1 MTTTDDKHVEELD
14 LVIPDMEGQEMEEQV
29 QSVLSRI
36 PGVRSALIIPEGA
49 LIHYEPDLVTKEI
62 LCKALADAGIKTD
75 LFQDSLS
82 GEAHNV
88 SQE

>member
-1 MTTTDDKHVEELD
+1 MTTPDGKHLEELD
-14 LVIPDMEGQEMEEQV
+14 LVIPDMEGQEMEERV
-29 QSVLSRI
+29 KTVLSRI
-36 PGVRSALIIPEGA
+36 RGVRSALIIPEGA

-62 LCKALADAGIKTD
+62 LSKALAKAGFKTD